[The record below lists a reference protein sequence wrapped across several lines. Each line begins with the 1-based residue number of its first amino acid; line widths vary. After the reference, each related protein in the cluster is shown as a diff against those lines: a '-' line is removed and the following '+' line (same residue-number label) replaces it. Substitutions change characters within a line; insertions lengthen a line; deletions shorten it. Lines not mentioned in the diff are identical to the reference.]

1 MEVNDSALVARI
13 QSGEG
18 HLFRELVCRHSVQ
31 IFRLA
36 YRITGNEQDAEDIV
50 QETFLKAH
58 RMLGSFEA
66 RSNFSTWLTR
76 IAANCALDQLR
87 SRRRRDAALAPALD
101 GDGETTDLG
110 AANPEHRI
118 FHAQLGRIVQRT
130 LEEMTEQERAAF
142 VLRHYEQM
150 NTTEIGQLLATSGPA
165 IRQSIFRAVKKLRA
179 ALMPVLGRKGS
190 IQ

>member
-1 MEVNDSALVARI
+1 MSGLGYLEPETAGAALSKRLFQLRQDGLEFGDKRPRRI
-13 QSGEG
+13 DDQQAGRRQACVG
-18 HLFRELVCRHSVQ
+18 HLRR
-31 IFRLA
+31 
-36 YRITGNEQDAEDIV
+36 NAE
-50 QETFLKAH
+50 
-58 RMLGSFEA
+58 FEA
-66 RSNFSTWLTR
+66 QTFSG
-76 IAANCALDQLR
+76 ANCALDQLR

-179 ALMPVLGRKGS
+179 ALMPVLERKGS

>member
-13 QSGEG
+13 QYGEG

-66 RSNFSTWLTR
+66 RSNFSTWVTR
-76 IAANCALDQLR
+76 IAANRALDQLR

-101 GDGETTDLG
+101 GDGETSELG
-110 AANPEHRI
+110 ADPEHRI

-130 LEEMTEQERAAF
+130 LEEMTAQERAAF

-150 NTTEIGQLLATSGPA
+150 NTAEIGELLEISGPA

-179 ALMPVLGRKGS
+179 ALIPVLERKGS
-190 IQ
+190 IP

>member
-31 IFRLA
+31 IFRVA
-36 YRITGNEQDAEDIV
+36 YRITGNEQDAEDAV

-58 RMLGSFEA
+58 RMLGSFEG
-66 RSNFSTWLTR
+66 RSNFTTWLTR

-87 SRRRRDAALAPALD
+87 SRRQHDAALAPALD
-101 GDGETTDLG
+101 GAGEASDRG
-110 AANPEHRI
+110 DDDPENRI

-130 LEEMTEQERAAF
+130 LEEMTEQEHAAF
-142 VLRHYEQM
+142 VLRHHEQM
-150 NTTEIGQLLATSGPA
+150 NTTEIGQLLAISGPA
-165 IRQSIFRAVKKLRA
+165 IRQSIFRAVHKLRV
-179 ALMPVLGRKGS
+179 ALLPFLEREGS
-190 IQ
+190 LR